1 MPFFYLSTVSW
12 STIEIIFLLLEI
24 PLHWQ
29 IVNFLCWKFL
39 WIDRRK
45 NMHLIILC
53 ICRLHTPNQW
63 SLLHRCRVWS
73 LPGKIFPCRL
83 SKSIFPS
90 RSSLLTGA
98 LSKIL
103 EEKRKDPREHWREIA
118 SAVHS
123 AMEELEEL
131 QAKIISLE
139 NKQGGETRLN
149 NLMFT
154 AKEISEN

>member
-1 MPFFYLSTVSW
+1 MQGVKPSW
-12 STIEIIFLLLEI
+12 ENISMQALEI
-24 PLHWQ
+24 HFPL
-29 IVNFLCWKFL
+29 
-39 WIDRRK
+39 
-45 NMHLIILC
+45 
-53 ICRLHTPNQW
+53 
-63 SLLHRCRVWS
+63 SL
-73 LPGKIFPCRL
+73 
-83 SKSIFPS
+83 KS
-90 RSSLLTGA
+90 A
-98 LSKIL
+98 SKIL

-154 AKEISEN
+154 AKEISEK